1 MMWTWALWMLPFLC
15 KCSLAA
21 LPAKPEN
28 ISCVYYYMKNL
39 TCTWS
44 PEREIN
50 HTNYTVTRMYTYAKK
65 KETCRT
71 NSSASEN
78 RPSCSFFPPKVTN
91 TDYFTVEVEAENAD
105 GIVKS
110 YVTEWHTDTIVKTE
124 PPEILSVKPV
134 LGVKRMLQVK
144 WKAPAQAPE
153 PPNFLYRLR
162 FWAINSTSRGCLV
175 LQKRLQF
182 PSNYVDYAYN
192 LTGLQ
197 ASTEY
202 VVNLQCMVRE
212 SKFWSDLS
220 REERGVTEAEA
231 PYGLELWRV
240 LRPAE
245 ADGKRPVRL
254 LWKKARGAPV
264 LEETLFYNIQYTPEN
279 NPNLTETE
287 NTTDQ
292 QFKLRLGGET
302 YRVTV
307 RSYNSLGPSP
317 EAKLRIPAI
326 REKPFQCIEG
336 MQARLA
342 QGLLVVEWQS
352 CDLEVDAWMV
362 EWVPDLDSELSALSW
377 ESVSG
382 AKKWTIQQDKLKPLW
397 CYNISVYPVLQDEVG
412 EPYSI
417 QAYAKEGI
425 PSKGPVTKVENI
437 GLKTARIT
445 WKEIPMRERNG
456 FINNY
461 TIFYQAEDGREFSKT
476 VNSSIL
482 QYDLESLTRKTSYAV
497 RVMASTSA
505 GGHNGTTINFKTLSI
520 NVLEIVLITS
530 LVGGSLLL
538 LFILT
543 VAYGLKKP
551 NKLSHLCWPDVPN
564 PAESSLATWRGH
576 NFKGERNLKELDDA
590 GNTEDRILKSCSA
603 PSDLIDK
610 LVVNFENFL
619 EDVSTG
625 EAGKGWESIWGGEK
639 NEYVTPPSRR
649 DCPPGRSVEGA
660 LPLTEPLPAGLTQHL
675 LPTTRGGGC
684 SEAPG
689 QPLPS
694 GPGLG
699 EDDAPTLYLKNSVTT
714 REFLVSEV
722 LPDHTERQ
730 A

>member
-1 MMWTWALWMLPFLC
+1 MMWTWALWMLPLLC
-15 KCSLAA
+15 RCSLAA

-44 PEREIN
+44 PEREIK

-78 RPSCSFFPPKVTN
+78 QPSCSFFPPNVTN
-91 TDYFTVEVEAENAD
+91 TDYFTVEVEAENAE

-110 YVTEWHTDTIVKTE
+110 YVTEWHTDSIVKTE

-134 LGVKRMLQVK
+134 LGVKRMVQVK
-144 WKAPAQAPE
+144 WKAPALAPE
-153 PPNFLYRLR
+153 PPNFSYRLR
-162 FWAINSTSRGCLV
+162 FWTVNSTSR
-175 LQKRLQF
+175 KRLQF
-182 PSNYVDYAYN
+182 PSNDYAYN
-192 LTGLQ
+192 LTRLQ

-202 VVNLQCMVRE
+202 VVNLQCAVGG

-220 REERGVTEAEA
+220 REVRGVTEAEA

-245 ADGKRPVRL
+245 VDGKRPVRL

-264 LEETLFYNIQYTPEN
+264 LEETLFYNIQYSPEN

-292 QFKLRLGGET
+292 QLELRLGGET
-302 YRVTV
+302 YRVAV
-307 RSYNSLGPSP
+307 MSYNSLGHSP

-326 REKPFQCIEG
+326 HEKPFRCIEG

-362 EWVPDLDSELSALSW
+362 EWVPDLDSERSTLSW

-382 AKKWTIQQDKLKPLW
+382 AQKWTIQQDKLKPLW

-425 PSKGPVTKVENI
+425 PSKGPMTRVENI

-445 WKEIPMRERNG
+445 WKEIPKSERNG

-497 RVMASTSA
+497 WVMASTSA
-505 GGHNGTTINFKTLSI
+505 GGYNGTTLNFKTLSV
-520 NVLEIVLITS
+520 NVLEIILITS
-530 LVGGSLLL
+530 LVGGGLLL

-551 NKLSHLCWPDVPN
+551 NKLTHLCWPDVPN
-564 PAESSLATWRGH
+564 PAESSLATWHGH
-576 NFKGERNLKELDDA
+576 FKGERNLKELDDSV
-590 GNTEDRILKSCSA
+590 NTEDRILKSRSA
-603 PSDLIDK
+603 PRDLIDK

-625 EAGKGWESIWGGEK
+625 EAGKGWESIWAGEK
-639 NEYVTPPSRR
+639 NEYVTSPSRR
-649 DCPPGRSVEGA
+649 DCLPGRSVEGA
-660 LPLTEPLPAGLTQHL
+660 LPSTEPLP
-675 LPTTRGGGC
+675 TTPGGGC

-694 GPGLG
+694 GPGLREG
-699 EDDAPTLYLKNSVTT
+699 DTPTLYLKNSVTT
-714 REFLVSEV
+714 REFLVSEA
-722 LPDHTERQ
+722 LPDRTERQ